1 MQVKADVQYKSKSF
15 VLIGQILKIWKNRY
29 GRSFW
34 LHPALLLCLLTAIP
48 SRAQELPEGKFLEDS
63 LSPGKILHY
72 SLVFTHPEAEVV
84 IFPDSL
90 PAGSSFILEDKKW
103 FPTYT
108 AEGLSRDSAIYKV
121 RSFEVDDTLKLSIP
135 VYVFFENDSSAIY
148 PLPACVYYRRLIQS
162 DSLENISLKANTE
175 LLPLKPQFDYLL
187 FFTVTAGGIVLM
199 SLTAMFFGKSIRKL
213 YMRFKLMRM
222 HKTFLQDFS
231 GAAKEYKKKRTADSL
246 EHALSLWKK
255 YLSRLDQNGLE
266 SYTTTEITENYK
278 NDELKK
284 ALRDLDKAIYGG
296 IINDETGKSLKFLKN
311 FTNKRLIIRKNEV
324 TNG

>member
-1 MQVKADVQYKSKSF
+1 MQVKADVKYRSKSF
-15 VLIGQILKIWKNRY
+15 AFIRQILMFLKNQY
-29 GRSFW
+29 GRSLW
-34 LHPALLLCLLTAIP
+34 QVPALLLFLLTVISA
-48 SRAQELPEGKFLEDS
+48 RAQELPEGKFLEDS

-84 IFPDSL
+84 VFSDSL
-90 PAGSSFILEDKKW
+90 PAGSSFILEEKKW

-108 AEGLSRDSAIYKV
+108 AEGISRDSAVYKV
-121 RSFEVDDTLKLSIP
+121 RSFEVDDTLILSIP
-135 VYVFFENDSSAIY
+135 VYLFSENDSSAIY
-148 PLPACVYYRRLIQS
+148 PLPASIYYRRLIPS
-162 DSLENISLKANTE
+162 DSLENIVLKANTD
-175 LLPLKPQFDYLL
+175 LLPLKPQFNYLL
-187 FFTVTAGGIVLM
+187 LLTVSGGVIVLIT
-199 SLTAMFFGKSIRKL
+199 LTGMFFGKSIRKF
-213 YMRFKLMRM
+213 YNRFKLMRM
-222 HKTFLQDFS
+222 HKAFLQDFS
-231 GAAKEYKKKRTADSL
+231 GAAKEYKKKRSSDSL

-311 FTNKRLIIRKNEV
+311 FSNKRLIIRKNEV